1 MNKMALI
8 ELAKN
13 FLASKV
19 TAFQFSEDI
28 CVERRKLYGV
38 KEQDENVL
46 NCGEE
51 LFMAA
56 ERFEPDSNRA
66 NYEFDEDGLKEAVKA
81 ILEKFKL

>member
-13 FLASKV
+13 FLTSKV
-19 TAFQFSEDI
+19 TALQFSEDI

-38 KEQDENVL
+38 KDQDQNVL

-56 ERFEPDSNRA
+56 ELFEPDSNRA
-66 NYEFDEDGLKEAVKA
+66 DYELDEDGLKKEVKA